1 MEKKF
6 FDSETKE
13 QFKVMIFL
21 LIIVCVLFTLCYML
35 SAKSSDKAANSSAQ
49 SSQASSKAAVTSLE
63 GVGSEKETTSSKSGE
78 TESSQVKV
86 QPAPKLDGTQK
97 AIKLDNNDIHKG
109 SLILVN
115 KDYPS
120 YVDGEDAVSLYDYK
134 TSTYTVADT
143 DVLINSSIVDTTNKM
158 FDDYYAVYGE
168 SDIYIA
174 CAYRS
179 YNTQKSL
186 YENELDSDPD
196 SGENL
201 VAPPGYSDHQTGY
214 VFDLDHY
221 NATNTGIGFDGTG
234 NDEWFLNNCA
244 DYGFIVRYPE
254 DKVDITKY
262 YYEPWHY
269 RYVGIPHA
277 IYMKQNNL
285 CLEEYIEKIKNNTK
299 DNPLTVSAN
308 DGTTWS
314 MWYEKAYEDGDV
326 TQIAVPKD
334 CEYEISGNNV
344 DGFIVTVSSTA
355 VHEDKAEDMSESE

>member
-6 FDSETKE
+6 FDKETKE
-13 QFKVMIFL
+13 EFKTML
-21 LIIVCVLFTLCYML
+21 LMLIIICVLFTAFYCL
-35 SAKSSDKAANSSAQ
+35 SPKNEVATDSPVQSDSESSTITSGAVE
-49 SSQASSKAAVTSLE
+49 SKNTSE
-63 GVGSEKETTSSKSGE
+63 TSKKEV
-78 TESSQVKV
+78 SQVKV
-86 QPAPKLDGTQK
+86 QPAPKLDGTQQAVK
-97 AIKLDNNDIHKG
+97 IDNNEIYKG
-109 SLILVN
+109 NLILVN

-120 YVDGEDAVSLYDYK
+120 YIDGEDAVSLYDYK
-134 TSTYTVADT
+134 TSSYTVADT
-143 DVLINSSIVDTTNKM
+143 DVLINKSIIDYTNQM
-158 FDDYYAVYGE
+158 FDDYYNVYGE

-179 YNTQKSL
+179 YKTQEAL
-186 YENELDSDPD
+186 YNDELTTNPEEGSD
-196 SGENL
+196 L
-201 VAPPGYSDHQTGY
+201 VAPPGYSEHQTGY
-214 VFDLDHY
+214 VFDIDHY
-221 NATNTGIGFDGTG
+221 NDPEKSGISFH
-234 NDEWFLNNCA
+234 DEGDDAWFIENCA
-244 DYGFIVRYPE
+244 NYGFILRYPK

-262 YYEPWHY
+262 EYESWHY

-285 CLEEYIEKIKNNTK
+285 CLEEYIEKIKSNTK

-344 DGFIVTVSSTA
+344 DGFIVTVKSQG
-355 VHEDKAEDMSESE
+355 

>member
-6 FDSETKE
+6 FDKESKE
-13 QFKVMIFL
+13 QFKVMLFL
-21 LIIVCVLFTLCYML
+21 LIIVCILFTLCYLL
-35 SAKSSDKAANSSAQ
+35 SSKSDNKAANSSANT
-49 SSQASSKAAVTSLE
+49 SSETVSAVSDSNSKVESKNTSKAEV
-63 GVGSEKETTSSKSGE
+63 SKP
-78 TESSQVKV
+78 KV
-86 QPAPKLDGTQK
+86 QPAPKLDGTQQ
-97 AIKLDNNDIHKG
+97 AIKLDNNDVHKG

-134 TSTYTVADT
+134 TNTYTVADT
-143 DVLINSSIVDTTNKM
+143 NVMINKSIVDATNKM
-158 FDDYYAVYGE
+158 FDDFYSIYGE
-168 SDIYIA
+168 SDLYIA

-179 YNTQKSL
+179 YATQEGL
-186 YENELDSDPD
+186 YQDELNSDPEA
-196 SGENL
+196 GVNL

-214 VFDLDHY
+214 VFDVDHY
-221 NATNTGIGFDGTG
+221 NATEKNGIAFDGTG

-244 DYGFIVRYPE
+244 NYGFIVRYPE
-254 DKVDITKY
+254 DKVDITGY

-285 CLEEYIEKIKNNTK
+285 CLEEYLDKIKNNTK
-299 DNPLTVSAN
+299 DNPLTVSAE

-326 TQIAVPKD
+326 TQIAIPKD
-334 CEYEISGNNV
+334 CDYEISGNNV
-344 DGFIVTVSSTA
+344 DGFIITVKS
-355 VHEDKAEDMSESE
+355 K